1 MLDDTKTRSP
11 TPSDPLL
18 GSGEGGSDHD
28 ALELEEL
35 GEAPRWASSAG
46 GTSRSGRCRIVEHV
60 ALAFLALLVLG
71 QLLAPRLPSAAHD
84 ALEML
89 LDTDSKPDEC
99 DPYALPGVLR
109 FDYENRSANFWEPA
123 LSQCT
128 PRDYM
133 TALVSSRD
141 DAPELE
147 FLRGRV
153 VVFFGDSVDRFALKH
168 FCDFSTGELETIGK
182 DHPLMPPLPVGR
194 EHAPPGYVSHRNT
207 TDWPASEMGVPH
219 VCRLEQLDFHLVNVF
234 QFGLFP
240 EDEALTRH
248 HHFLPP
254 GGFEGRFDTFV
265 VPLLEN
271 LAERRRA
278 DRAAALAAP
287 TPVSP
292 LRKETSYPITAA
304 PDLFV
309 TTPTF
314 WNLMRRPDELPLPTG
329 DWAHDLGA
337 WAPPTRERQ
346 DWWEGRVQ
354 EAVEHVARA
363 WGAARGSTKLVW
375 RRLYTVYGENKW
387 PVMKVRAQDDVAVRV
402 IELLQHESRAAETST
417 RWTRW
422 TKDVVPTLGASW
434 RSNRTRDEVR
444 ELGLAERV
452 KVLEWGKVFDGQQ
465 FHGTVDGVHPLPLP
479 GNWVY
484 SNMWLDVLRRHV
496 EGRT

>member
-1 MLDDTKTRSP
+1 MLDDLKTRSP
-11 TPSDPLL
+11 TPSDPLM
-18 GSGEGGSDHD
+18 GSGDGGGSDHD
-28 ALELEEL
+28 SLELEEL
-35 GEAPRWASSAG
+35 GEVPRWASHSAA
-46 GTSRSGRCRIVEHV
+46 GTSNSGRCRIVERV
-60 ALAFLALLVLG
+60 AIVFLALLALVL
-71 QLLAPRLPSAAHD
+71 ATLPSTATD
-84 ALEML
+84 TVKKL
-89 LDTDSKPDEC
+89 LRTNTQHDEC

-109 FDYENRSANFWEPA
+109 FDYENQTANFWEPA

-128 PRDYM
+128 ARDYM
-133 TALVSSRD
+133 TPLTSGAVL
-141 DAPELE
+141 PELE

-168 FCDFSTGELETIGK
+168 FCDFCAGELETIGK
-182 DHPLMPPLPVGR
+182 DHALMPPLPVGR
-194 EHAPPGYVSHRNT
+194 EHAPEGYLSHRNT

-219 VCRLEQLDFHLVNVF
+219 VCRVKQHDFHLVNVF

-248 HHFLPP
+248 QHFLPP
-254 GGFEGRFDTFV
+254 GDFEGRFDTFV

-271 LAERRRA
+271 LADRRRA
-278 DRAAALAAP
+278 DRAAALAADP
-287 TPVSP
+287 SRSS
-292 LRKETSYPITAA
+292 LDSSHPISAA
-304 PDLFV
+304 PDLFIAS
-309 TTPTF
+309 PTF

-329 DWAHDLGA
+329 SWAHDLGA

-346 DWWEGRVQ
+346 DWWEERVHQ
-354 EAVEHVARA
+354 AVEHVASA

-375 RRLYTVYGENKW
+375 RRLHTVYGENKW
-387 PVMKVRAQDDVAVRV
+387 PVMKVRAQDDVAVRIV
-402 IELLQHESRAAETST
+402 ELLQDESVAAETSAGWA
-417 RWTRW
+417 RWTR
-422 TKDVVPTLGASW
+422 DVVPTLGGSW

-444 ELGLAERV
+444 ALGLAERI

-496 EGRT
+496 DERA

>member
-1 MLDDTKTRSP
+1 MLDDAKIRSP
-11 TPSDPLL
+11 TSSDPLL
-18 GSGEGGSDHD
+18 DGGERGSDHD
-28 ALELEEL
+28 TLELEEL
-35 GEAPRWASSAG
+35 GELPRWASPPAAG
-46 GTSRSGRCRIVEHV
+46 LPRNGRCRIFERV
-60 ALAFLALLVLG
+60 ALVVLAVLVLVVI
-71 QLLAPRLPSAAHD
+71 LEPSLPSAATANVKTFLGIHPQDDDCD
-84 ALEML
+84 A
-89 LDTDSKPDEC
+89 
-99 DPYALPGVLR
+99 YALPGVLR

-123 LSQCT
+123 LSQCR

-133 TALVSSRD
+133 TALASDRD
-141 DAPELE
+141 ADNELD

-168 FCDFSTGELETIGK
+168 FCDFCAGELETIGK
-182 DHPLMPPLPVGR
+182 DHPLMPPLPLGR

-219 VCRLEQLDFHLVNVF
+219 VCRVERHDFHLVNVF

-254 GGFEGRFDTFV
+254 GRFDTFV

-287 TPVSP
+287 TSVSP
-292 LRKETSYPITAA
+292 ASSYPISAA
-304 PDLFV
+304 PDLFI
-309 TTPTF
+309 TTATF

-329 DWAHDLGA
+329 SWAHDLGA

-346 DWWEGRVQ
+346 DWWEVRVQ
-354 EAVEHVARA
+354 EAVEHVAR
-363 WGAARGSTKLVW
+363 
-375 RRLYTVYGENKW
+375 RLHTVYGENKW

-402 IELLQHESRAAETST
+402 VELLQQESAAAKTGT
-417 RWTRW
+417 RWSRW
-422 TKDVVPTLGASW
+422 TEDVVPTLGASW

-444 ELGLAERV
+444 ELALGERI

-465 FHGTVDGVHPLPLP
+465 FHGTSDGVHPLPLP

-496 EGRT
+496 EQQF